1 VFREE
6 EAVRANLQDQ
16 KRLLELVEIDLSLVR
31 NAGDKAKVLSAT
43 AISEAKEKALALS
56 DHLIDARNRVG
67 DLELELKRSEND
79 LELVENRIA
88 KDNQRLSTTSSAK
101 DAQGIEHELTS
112 LAKRKSELEDTELG
126 IMEDLETVRAEL
138 SEAENAKAAAEQE
151 LTRLRS
157 ALATDTAELDSARAE
172 LSSKRSALVGL
183 VEPELAAAYQRKAD
197 RNVAVGKLVG
207 RECGACRLSITATN
221 LEEILALP
229 ADEIAECP
237 NCQAYLVRS

>member
-1 VFREE
+1 MK
-6 EAVRANLQDQ
+6 ANLQDQ
-16 KRLLELVEIDLSLVR
+16 KRLLELVDLDLSLVR
-31 NAGDKAKVLSAT
+31 NAGDKAKLLSAT
-43 AISEAKEKALALS
+43 AISEANEKALALS

-88 KDNQRLSTTSSAK
+88 KDNQRLSSTSSAK
-101 DAQGIEHELTS
+101 DAQGIEHELTT
-112 LAKRKSELEDTELG
+112 LAKRKNELEDTELG
-126 IMEDLETVRAEL
+126 IMEVLETVRAEL
-138 SEAENAKAAAEQE
+138 SAAEKAKASAENE
-151 LTRLRS
+151 LTQLRS
-157 ALATDTAELDSARAE
+157 ALATNTAELDSARAE

-183 VEPELAAAYQRKAD
+183 IEPELASAYQRKAD
-197 RNVAVGKLVG
+197 RNVAAGRLVG

>member
-1 VFREE
+1 VK
-6 EAVRANLQDQ
+6 ADLQDQ
-16 KRLLELVEIDLSLVR
+16 KRLLELVDLDLSLVR
-31 NAGDKAKVLSAT
+31 NAGDRSKLLSAT
-43 AISEAKEKALALS
+43 AISEASEKALALS
-56 DHLIDARNRVG
+56 DRLIDARNRVG

-88 KDNQRLSTTSSAK
+88 KDNQRLTSTTSAK
-101 DAQGIEHELTS
+101 DAQGIEHELTT
-112 LAKRKSELEDTELG
+112 LAKRKSELEDAELG
-126 IMEDLETVRAEL
+126 IMEVLETVRAEL

-151 LTRLRS
+151 LAALRS
-157 ALATDTAELDSARAE
+157 ALDTNTSALDSARAE

-183 VEPELAAAYQRKAD
+183 IEPELAVAYQRKAD

>member
-1 VFREE
+1 
-6 EAVRANLQDQ
+6 
-16 KRLLELVEIDLSLVR
+16 
-31 NAGDKAKVLSAT
+31 
-43 AISEAKEKALALS
+43 LALS

-79 LELVENRIA
+79 LELVESRIA
-88 KDNQRLSTTSSAK
+88 KDNQRLSSTSSAK
-101 DAQGIEHELTS
+101 DAQGIEHELNT

-126 IMEDLETVRAEL
+126 IMEVLETVRAEL
-138 SEAENAKAAAEQE
+138 SEAEKAKAAAENE
-151 LTRLRS
+151 LTQLRS
-157 ALATDTAELDSARAE
+157 ALATNTAELDSARAE

-183 VEPELAAAYQRKAD
+183 IEPELAMAYQRKAD
-197 RNVAVGKLVG
+197 RNVAAGRLVG

>member
-1 VFREE
+1 MK
-6 EAVRANLQDQ
+6 ANLQDQ

-31 NAGDKAKVLSAT
+31 NAGDKAKLLSAT
-43 AISEAKEKALALS
+43 AISEANEKALALS

-88 KDNQRLSTTSSAK
+88 KDNQRLSSTSSAK

-138 SEAENAKAAAEQE
+138 DEAEKAKAAAEQE

-157 ALATDTAELDSARAE
+157 ALATDTAGLDSVRAE
-172 LSSKRSALVGL
+172 LSSKRSALIGL

-197 RNVAVGKLVG
+197 RNVAAGKLVG

-221 LEEILALP
+221 LEEIVALP

>member
-1 VFREE
+1 MK
-6 EAVRANLQDQ
+6 ANLQDQ
-16 KRLLELVEIDLSLVR
+16 KRLLELVDLDLSLVR
-31 NAGDKAKVLSAT
+31 NAGDKAKLLSAT
-43 AISEAKEKALALS
+43 AISEANENALALS

-88 KDNQRLSTTSSAK
+88 KDNQRLSSTSSAK
-101 DAQGIEHELTS
+101 DAQGIEHELTT

-126 IMEDLETVRAEL
+126 IMEVLETVRAEL
-138 SEAENAKAAAEQE
+138 SAAEKAKAAAEQE

-172 LSSKRSALVGL
+172 LSSKRSALVSL
-183 VEPELAAAYQRKAD
+183 IEPELAVAYQRKAD
-197 RNVAVGKLVG
+197 RNVAAGRLVG

>member
-1 VFREE
+1 MK
-6 EAVRANLQDQ
+6 ANLQDQ
-16 KRLLELVEIDLSLVR
+16 KRLLELVDLDLSLVR
-31 NAGDKAKVLSAT
+31 NAGDKAKLLSAT
-43 AISEAKEKALALS
+43 AISDANEKALALS

-88 KDNQRLSTTSSAK
+88 KDNQRLSSTSSAK
-101 DAQGIEHELTS
+101 DAQGIEHELTT

-126 IMEDLETVRAEL
+126 IMEVLETVRAEL
-138 SEAENAKAAAEQE
+138 SAAEKAKAAAENE
-151 LTRLRS
+151 LTQLRS
-157 ALATDTAELDSARAE
+157 ALATNAAELDSARAE

-183 VEPELAAAYQRKAD
+183 IEPELASAYQRKAD
-197 RNVAVGKLVG
+197 RNVAAGRLVG

>member
-1 VFREE
+1 VK
-6 EAVRANLQDQ
+6 ANLQDQ

-31 NAGDKAKVLSAT
+31 NAGDKAKLLSAT
-43 AISEAKEKALALS
+43 AISEANEKALALS

-88 KDNQRLSTTSSAK
+88 KDNQRLSSTSSAK

-138 SEAENAKAAAEQE
+138 DEAEKAKAAAEQE

-157 ALATDTAELDSARAE
+157 ALATDTAGLDSVRAE
-172 LSSKRSALVGL
+172 LSSKRSALIGL

-197 RNVAVGKLVG
+197 RNVAAGKLVG

-221 LEEILALP
+221 LEEIVALP

>member
-1 VFREE
+1 MK
-6 EAVRANLQDQ
+6 ANLQDQ
-16 KRLLELVEIDLSLVR
+16 KRLLELVDLDLTLVR
-31 NAGDKAKVLSAT
+31 NSGDRAKLHSAT
-43 AISEAKEKALALS
+43 AISEASERALALS
-56 DHLIDARNRVG
+56 DQLIDARNKVG

-88 KDNQRLSTTSSAK
+88 KDNQRLSSTTSAK
-101 DAQGIEHELTS
+101 DAQGIEHELNT

-126 IMEDLETVRAEL
+126 IMEVLETVRAEL
-138 SEAENAKAAAEQE
+138 SEAEKAKAAAENE
-151 LTRLRS
+151 LTQLRS
-157 ALATDTAELDSARAE
+157 ALATNTAELDSARAE

-183 VEPELAAAYQRKAD
+183 IEPELAMAYQRKAD
-197 RNVAVGKLVG
+197 RNVAAGRLVG

>member
-1 VFREE
+1 MK
-6 EAVRANLQDQ
+6 ANLQDQ

-31 NAGDKAKVLSAT
+31 NAGDKAKLLSAT
-43 AISEAKEKALALS
+43 AISEANEKALALS

-88 KDNQRLSTTSSAK
+88 KDNQRLSSTSSAK

-112 LAKRKSELEDTELG
+112 LAKRKTELEDTELG

-138 SEAENAKAAAEQE
+138 SEAEKAKAAAEQE

-157 ALATDTAELDSARAE
+157 ALATDTAGLDSVRAE

-197 RNVAVGKLVG
+197 RNVAAGKLVG

-221 LEEILALP
+221 LEEIVALP

>member
-1 VFREE
+1 MK
-6 EAVRANLQDQ
+6 ANLQDQ
-16 KRLLELVEIDLSLVR
+16 KRLLELVDLDLSLVR
-31 NAGDKAKVLSAT
+31 NAGDKAKLLSAT
-43 AISEAKEKALALS
+43 AISEANENALALS

-88 KDNQRLSTTSSAK
+88 KDNQRLSSTSSAK
-101 DAQGIEHELTS
+101 DAQGIDHELTT

-126 IMEDLETVRAEL
+126 IMEVLETVRAEL
-138 SEAENAKAAAEQE
+138 SAAEKAKASAENE
-151 LTRLRS
+151 LTQLRS
-157 ALATDTAELDSARAE
+157 ALATNTAELDSARAE
-172 LSSKRSALVGL
+172 LSSKRSSLVSL
-183 VEPELAAAYQRKAD
+183 IEPELAAAYQRKAD
-197 RNVAVGKLVG
+197 RNVAAGRLVG

>member
-1 VFREE
+1 MK
-6 EAVRANLQDQ
+6 ANLQDQ
-16 KRLLELVEIDLSLVR
+16 KRLLELVDLDLSLVR
-31 NAGDKAKVLSAT
+31 NAGDKAKLLSAT
-43 AISEAKEKALALS
+43 AISEANEKALALS

-88 KDNQRLSTTSSAK
+88 KDNQRLSSTSSAK
-101 DAQGIEHELTS
+101 DAQGIEHELTT
-112 LAKRKSELEDTELG
+112 LAKRKNELEDTELG
-126 IMEDLETVRAEL
+126 IMEFLETVRAEL
-138 SEAENAKAAAEQE
+138 SAAEKAKASAENE
-151 LTRLRS
+151 LTQLRS
-157 ALATDTAELDSARAE
+157 ALATNAAELDSARAE

-183 VEPELAAAYQRKAD
+183 IEPELASAYQRKAD
-197 RNVAVGKLVG
+197 RNVAAGRLVG

>member
-1 VFREE
+1 MK
-6 EAVRANLQDQ
+6 ANLQDQ
-16 KRLLELVEIDLSLVR
+16 KRLLELVDLDLSLVR
-31 NAGDKAKVLSAT
+31 NAGDRAKLLSAT
-43 AISEAKEKALALS
+43 AISEASEKALALS
-56 DHLIDARNRVG
+56 DRLIDARNRVG

-88 KDNQRLSTTSSAK
+88 KDNQRLSSTSSAK
-101 DAQGIEHELTS
+101 DAQGIEHELTT
-112 LAKRKSELEDTELG
+112 LAKRKSELEDAELE
-126 IMEDLETVRAEL
+126 IMEVLETVRAEL
-138 SEAENAKAAAEQE
+138 SEAEAAKSAAEQE
-151 LTRLRS
+151 LAELRA
-157 ALATDTAELDSARAE
+157 ALEANTSELDSARAE
-172 LSSKRSALVGL
+172 LLSKRSALVGL
-183 VEPELAAAYQRKAD
+183 IEPELAAAYQRKAD

>member
-1 VFREE
+1 MK
-6 EAVRANLQDQ
+6 ANLQDQ
-16 KRLLELVEIDLSLVR
+16 KRLLELVDLDLSLVR
-31 NAGDKAKVLSAT
+31 NAADRTKLQSAT
-43 AISEAKEKALALS
+43 AISEASEKALALS

-88 KDNQRLSTTSSAK
+88 KDNERLSSTSSAK
-101 DAQGIEHELTS
+101 DAQGIEHELTT

-138 SEAENAKAAAEQE
+138 AEAESAKAEAEQE
-151 LTRLRS
+151 LNRLRS
-157 ALATDTAELDSARAE
+157 ALATDMAGLDSVRAE
-172 LSSKRSALVGL
+172 LTSKRSALVGL
-183 VEPELAAAYQRKAD
+183 IDPELAVAYQRKAD
-197 RNVAVGKLVG
+197 RNVAAGKLVG

-221 LEEILALP
+221 LEEIVALP
-229 ADEIAECP
+229 ADVIAECP